1 MLAAVINYRMIKM
14 LNYSYCPFSQ
24 AGQPRCWFNTQG
36 HMLQLETPE
45 TQLAKDF
52 ADIYVQLVSDSTDSS
67 AEGSVIGGA
76 NYSFEGEERI
86 LTLHAVADLVI
97 NFLCYIIM

>member
-1 MLAAVINYRMIKM
+1 
-14 LNYSYCPFSQ
+14 
-24 AGQPRCWFNTQG
+24 
-36 HMLQLETPE
+36 MLQLETPE

-52 ADIYVQLVSDSTDSS
+52 ADIYVQLVSDSPDSS

-97 NFLCYIIM
+97 NFLRYHHLKWCGICIASIVSSNQGFFITGFTKKQ

>member
-1 MLAAVINYRMIKM
+1 
-14 LNYSYCPFSQ
+14 
-24 AGQPRCWFNTQG
+24 
-36 HMLQLETPE
+36 MLQLETPE

-97 NFLCYIIM
+97 NFLRYHHLKWCGICIASIVTSNQGFLSWVSQKNDKEDVKWSEI

>member
-1 MLAAVINYRMIKM
+1 
-14 LNYSYCPFSQ
+14 
-24 AGQPRCWFNTQG
+24 
-36 HMLQLETPE
+36 MLQLETPE

-97 NFLCYIIM
+97 HFPRYHHEKMCGICAENTFSSNT